1 MKAYARNSCLVIG
14 LLVMAFF
21 GHAQTPSNIIIKD
34 YGTIS
39 DIMDVVDPDPNVDYK
54 IVIDLKAASPDPN
67 KLNPGLNNIARMLNL
82 HAAGGI
88 SQDKINVV
96 AAIHGSATYTVLDNN
111 GYQLKYGIDNPNLDL
126 IKQLKAAGVKLFV
139 CGQSLVARNK
149 GFDNVNPD
157 IAIALSMLTVV
168 TEHQQK
174 GYGLLV
180 FQ

>member
-1 MKAYARNSCLVIG
+1 MKVLTRFG
-14 LLVMAFF
+14 LLFICLLVLTLTS
-21 GHAQTPSNIIIKD
+21 HAQTPSNLVIKD

-39 DIMDVVDPDPNVDYK
+39 DILDVVDPDPSVDYK

-88 SQDKINVV
+88 SQDKVNVV
-96 AAIHGSATYTVLDNN
+96 AAIHGAATYTVLDDN

-126 IKQLKAAGVKLFV
+126 IKKLKAAGVKLFV

-149 GFDNVNPD
+149 GFDNVNPN
-157 IAIALSMLTVV
+157 IEIALSMLTVV